1 LRSLR
6 EAIFVLVLFAICDLL
21 FAIPFVPELA
31 EVEHS
36 RRVWAR
42 GHGKKVLTVLTRNVR
57 SPVWRGVSP
66 AKLVKTLT
74 GKLLTGSESHGKQ
87 MLFQFG
93 EDAWLGIHLGMTGDL
108 TQEPLNYRLRKHDQ
122 LALQQADHWLVFSDQ
137 RRFGRLRLA
146 EGANRPNW
154 WTRLPPAILSTR
166 FTIEWVAE
174 FCARR
179 KRTPLK
185 ALLLMQERF
194 PGIGNWMADEILWRA
209 RLNPKAPAGR
219 LSPAAMGKLYRAIRW
234 VTATALRQMDEQWE
248 FPSTWLFS
256 HRWKAGGHC
265 PRCGAKLVREKI
277 GGRTTC
283 WCPVEQPS

>member
-1 LRSLR
+1 
-6 EAIFVLVLFAICDLL
+6 
-21 FAIPFVPELA
+21 
-31 EVEHS
+31 VENS

-42 GHGKKVLTVLTRNVR
+42 GHGKKVLTVVTRNVR

-74 GKLLTGSESHGKQ
+74 GKLLIGSESHGKQ

-108 TQEPLNYRLRKHDQ
+108 SQEPLNYRLRKHDQ
-122 LALQQADHWLVFSDQ
+122 LALQQVDHWLVFSDQ

-146 EGANRPNW
+146 EGPNRPTW

-166 FTIEWVAE
+166 FTKEWVAE

-209 RLNPKAPAGR
+209 RLNPKTPAGKP
-219 LSPAAMGKLYRAIRW
+219 SPAAIGKLYRSIRW
-234 VTATALRQMDEQWE
+234 VTTAALRQMDEQWE
-248 FPSTWLFS
+248 FPSTWLFY